1 MSGSDSYARDNQ
13 LAALLSGETSSGMP
27 FLENL
32 STLKLLGSMYGKD
45 HPGIAALTAEEG
57 RYILRAAT
65 MIGTNPY
72 WQSKLGHDLEAVKTL
87 VPMLRAEQARKTMSD
102 MLQVDGA
109 LPEQREYVKSAIKT
123 GIKFN

>member
-1 MSGSDSYARDNQ
+1 MSASDSYARDNQ

-27 FLENL
+27 FLETL

-57 RYILRAAT
+57 RYILNATT

-72 WQSKLGHDLEAVKTL
+72 WQMKLGHDMDAVKAL
-87 VPMLRAEQARKTMSD
+87 IPMLRAENARKTMSE
-102 MLQVDGA
+102 MLQAPGA
-109 LPEQREYVKSAIKT
+109 LPEQREYVKAAIKT